1 MELANIAANK
11 NTVPGDKSAL
21 IPFGLRIG
29 SPAMTTRGLVEKDFD
44 KISEFIDRG
53 VKLAIK
59 INGQVKGTK
68 LKDFKEHLGEGE
80 GIDELSTLKKEVI
93 DFSKQF
99 PTIGFEEIDMKY
111 K

>member
-44 KISEFIDRG
+44 QICVYIDKC
-53 VKLAIK
+53 VKLAQQ
-59 INGQVKGTK
+59 INGQVQGTK
-68 LKDFKEHLGEGE
+68 LKDFKEHLGEGAKVS
-80 GIDELSTLKKEVI
+80 ELQQLKKEVI
-93 DFSKQF
+93 AFSRQF
-99 PTIGFEEIDMKY
+99 PTIGFEEADMKY